1 MSSIAERLKEARK
14 SKGITQGA
22 LAEMIGVSRGVIQN
36 IEYGNTS
43 PSKIVTQAI
52 CNALQI
58 NEDWLITGK
67 EPRSAEILEME
78 KSVRILSE
86 IYNSARELS
95 EEEQEYILKVIRD
108 FQEFRNKTD
117 KNS

>member
-1 MSSIAERLKEARK
+1 MKDISERLKEIRK

-58 NEDWLITGK
+58 NEEWLLYGK
-67 EPRSAEILEME
+67 EPKSTEILERD
-78 KSVRILSE
+78 KSVKILSE
-86 IYNSARELS
+86 IYNLAKELS
-95 EEEQEYILKVIRD
+95 SEEQEYILKLIQD
-108 FQEFRNKTD
+108 FHAFQNKN
-117 KNS
+117 K

>member
-1 MSSIAERLKEARK
+1 MNDVSERLKEARK

-52 CNALQI
+52 CTALQI
-58 NEDWLITGK
+58 NEEWLLTGK
-67 EPRSAEILEME
+67 EPKSSEIMNME
-78 KSVRILSE
+78 KSVRIISE
-86 IYNSARELS
+86 IYDSVQKLS
-95 EEEQEYILKVIRD
+95 EEEQEYILKLIRD
-108 FQEFRNKTD
+108 FQEFRGKTD
-117 KNS
+117 KGS